1 MVQRSKILNHP
12 DRDEIIKLLS
22 EGTPVRKVSDM
33 LEERYSKRNQA
44 HLRVSFPTLQEF
56 KVAHLNLK
64 GKVASDVQKEQT
76 RASKEWLQHTEIE
89 GELDKNNAYQEAISK
104 IANSELDS
112 RREILK
118 IFSLVESRLE
128 ILYNKVNAKEIIRN
142 DEEKLLQ
149 SYIDQLMR
157 VMDQYKKYIDGFKE
171 TTEHNVN
178 ITIATSQVNL
188 LREAIRETL
197 SDCDPSLAVKF
208 MDKIYNK
215 MRQLDYDD
223 NGTSPHAAFLN
234 SALGVPV
241 TDAVIYDTEEVKEA
255 EDVQ

>member
-1 MVQRSKILNHP
+1 MSPKNKILTHP
-12 DRDEIIKLLS
+12 DKDELIKLLS
-22 EGTPVRKVSDM
+22 DGTPVRKISDM
-33 LEERYSKRNQA
+33 LEERYPKKHQA

-56 KVAHLNLK
+56 KTAHLNLK
-64 GKVASDVQKEQT
+64 GKIASDVQKEQT
-76 RASKEWLQHTEIE
+76 RSSKEWIQHEEIE
-89 GELDKNNAYQEAISK
+89 ASLDKNNAYQEAISK

-118 IFSLVESRLE
+118 IFALVESRLE
-128 ILYNKVNAKEIIRN
+128 LLYNKVNSKEVIRN

-208 MDKIYNK
+208 MEKIYNK
-215 MRQLDYDD
+215 MRQLDYDSD
-223 NGTSPHAAFLN
+223 QPQHAAFLN
-234 SALGVPV
+234 SALGAPV
-241 TDAVIYDTEEVKEA
+241 SEDQVYDTDEV